1 MESNGHRLEDRV
13 GEVVESDSTAFEV
26 QCYRLQETP
35 ALGSLVASDDGER
48 EILGVVSGVGTSS
61 IQPGR
66 RALARGEDEESVE
79 SLYANNP
86 QIEKL
91 LMTTFTAQVV
101 GYRDG
106 DSPGARIVQRLPAR
120 PPRVHSFVYGC
131 SGEEQAAFGESLE
144 FLSILVGARGEAGD
158 QLIGAC
164 LRQLSTAADDP
175 REFLVRAGKALT
187 VIWASEPQRLYTLLS
202 GIRP

>member
-1 MESNGHRLEDRV
+1 M
-13 GEVVESDSTAFEV
+13 GEVVESDSTAFEA
-26 QCYRLQETP
+26 QCYRLQAPP
-35 ALGSLVASDDGER
+35 ALGSLVVADDGEA
-48 EILGVVSGVGTSS
+48 EVLGVVSGAGTSS

-91 LMTTFTAQVV
+91 LMTTFRAEIV
-101 GYRDG
+101 GYG
-106 DSPGARIVQRLPAR
+106 DAGTIIQRLPAR

-131 SGEEQAAFGESLE
+131 SAEEQAAFGESLE
-144 FLSILVGARGEAGD
+144 FLSILAGAGD

-164 LRQLSTAADDP
+164 LRQLSASAENP

-187 VIWASEPQRLYTLLS
+187 VVWASEPQRLYTLLS

>member
-1 MESNGHRLEDRV
+1 M
-13 GEVVESDSTAFEV
+13 GEVVESDSMAFEA
-26 QCYRLQETP
+26 QCYRLQAPP
-35 ALGSLVASDDGER
+35 ALGSLVVADDGES
-48 EILGVVSGVGTSS
+48 EVLGVVSGAGTSS

-66 RALARGEDEESVE
+66 KALARGEDEESVE

-91 LMTTFTAQVV
+91 LMTTFRAEIV
-101 GYRDG
+101 GYG
-106 DSPGARIVQRLPAR
+106 DAGTIIQRLPAR

-131 SGEEQAAFGESLE
+131 SAEEQAAFGESLE
-144 FLSILVGARGEAGD
+144 FLSILAGAGEA

-164 LRQLSTAADDP
+164 LRQLSVAADDP

-187 VIWASEPQRLYTLLS
+187 VVWASEPQRLYTLLS

>member
-1 MESNGHRLEDRV
+1 M
-13 GEVVESDSTAFEV
+13 GEVVESDSTAFEA
-26 QCYRLQETP
+26 QCYRLQEPP
-35 ALGSLVASDDGER
+35 ALGSLVVADDGEM
-48 EILGVVSGVGTSS
+48 EVLGVVSGAGTSS

-91 LMTTFTAQVV
+91 LMTAFRVEIV
-101 GYRDG
+101 GYG
-106 DSPGARIVQRLPAR
+106 DAGTIIQRLPAR
-120 PPRVHSFVYGC
+120 PPKVHSFVYGC
-131 SGEEQAAFGESLE
+131 SAEEQAAFGESLE
-144 FLSILVGARGEAGD
+144 FLSILVGGRGEAGD

-164 LRQLSTAADDP
+164 LRQLSAATDDP

-187 VIWASEPQRLYTLLS
+187 VIWASEPQRLYTLLA

>member
-1 MESNGHRLEDRV
+1 MADRV
-13 GEVVESDSTAFEV
+13 GEVVESDSTSYEV
-26 QCYRLQETP
+26 QCYRLQEPP
-35 ALGSLVASDDGER
+35 ALGSLVVADDGGSEV
-48 EILGVVSGVGTSS
+48 LGVVLGVGTSS

-66 RALARGEDEESVE
+66 RPLARGEGEESVE
-79 SLYANNP
+79 TLYANNP

-91 LMTTFTAQVV
+91 LMTTFTAQIV

-106 DSPGARIVQRLPAR
+106 GTIIQRLPAR
-120 PPRVHSFVYGC
+120 PPMVHSFVYGC

-144 FLSILVGARGEAGD
+144 FLNILAGARGEAGD

-164 LRQLSTAADDP
+164 LRLLSGASEDP

>member
-1 MESNGHRLEDRV
+1 MGLDSNGHRLAERV
-13 GEVVESDSTAFEV
+13 GEVVESDSTAFEA
-26 QCYRLQETP
+26 QCYRLQEPP
-35 ALGSLVASDDGER
+35 ALGSLVVAADGEVGV
-48 EILGVVSGVGTSS
+48 LGVVSGAGTSS

-91 LMTTFTAQVV
+91 LMTTFRAEIV
-101 GYRDG
+101 GYRDAG
-106 DSPGARIVQRLPAR
+106 TIIQRLPDR
-120 PPRVHSFVYGC
+120 LPRVHSFVYGC
-131 SGEEQAAFGESLE
+131 SIEERVAFGGSFE
-144 FLSILVGARGEAGD
+144 FLSILVGTRGEARD
-158 QLIGAC
+158 QLIAAC
-164 LRQLSTAADDP
+164 LRQLSAVADDP

-187 VIWASEPQRLYTLLS
+187 VTWASEPQRLYTLLS